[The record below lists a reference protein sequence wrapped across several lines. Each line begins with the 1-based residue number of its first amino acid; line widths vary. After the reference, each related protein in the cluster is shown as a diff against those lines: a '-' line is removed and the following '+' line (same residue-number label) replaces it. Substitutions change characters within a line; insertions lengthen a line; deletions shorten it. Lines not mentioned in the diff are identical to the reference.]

1 MKGMAQLLELRR
13 KGYKPACA
21 YVFDDSSWLF
31 RVQADEWHQQ
41 GNNFDHGQL
50 YAHIQL
56 DETDMPERIDFRPLT
71 GLEVHLMGYRSEE
84 RTNRLYDCIK
94 RSAPQILAAPLSN
107 AIKIFTKETGDEL
120 HPHP

>member
-56 DETDMPERIDFRPLT
+56 DEDDLPERIDFRPLT

-84 RTNRLYDCIK
+84 RTIRLYDAIK
-94 RSAPQILAAPLSN
+94 RSGPQILAAPLSN
-107 AIKIFTKETGDEL
+107 AVKIFTKETGDEL